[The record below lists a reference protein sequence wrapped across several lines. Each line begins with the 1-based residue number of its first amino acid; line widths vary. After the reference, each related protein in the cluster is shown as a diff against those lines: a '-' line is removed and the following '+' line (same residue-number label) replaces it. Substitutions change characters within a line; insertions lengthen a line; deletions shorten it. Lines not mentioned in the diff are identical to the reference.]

1 MNTLYFQQ
9 KSLKESLDRAEKRA
23 ASSEDFDHP
32 FWKRVFQ
39 NLSPYPSSSS
49 IAVSSLPTATSAST
63 VTRNG
68 ATNTVSE
75 SVSEHIHN

>member
-1 MNTLYFQQ
+1 MNALYFQQ

-39 NLSPYPSSSS
+39 LEEENDKVRKQIANLVEEAY
-49 IAVSSLPTATSAST
+49 
-63 VTRNG
+63 
-68 ATNTVSE
+68 E
-75 SVSEHIHN
+75 D